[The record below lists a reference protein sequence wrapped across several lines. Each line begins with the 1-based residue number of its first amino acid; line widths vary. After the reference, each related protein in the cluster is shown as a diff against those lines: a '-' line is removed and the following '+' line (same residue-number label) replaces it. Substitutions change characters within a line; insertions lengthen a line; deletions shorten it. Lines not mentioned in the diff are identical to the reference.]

1 MSAAFKRLTGC
12 RAYLEYGMVPHG
24 DRYQYQGS
32 IEWMMC
38 DFIKKNS
45 YWRNIYDNH
54 KIIEASD

>member
-12 RAYLEYGMVPHG
+12 RAYVEYGMVPHG

-38 DFIKKNS
+38 DFILKELILEE
-45 YWRNIYDNH
+45 YL
-54 KIIEASD
+54 